1 MIPVSLKKVFKKLFG
16 HQKIVSRR
24 GKCFQEELLTS
35 NTTDNVNKSKNS
47 DTLIILLEENIAFLK
62 EQINKKDKK
71 IMILC

>member
-1 MIPVSLKKVFKKLFG
+1 MIPVSLKKVFLAEVNVFKK
-16 HQKIVSRR
+16 Q
-24 GKCFQEELLTS
+24 LLTS